1 MRTRDYVFWTLLT
14 AAALSVGTWKRS
26 PTPSPH
32 VESPGPAT
40 ALIDRPAAFFHK
52 ATYWLALWRLAHA
65 APRSVGDT
73 VPPLAQ
79 ELPDAVVNAPP
90 IRTIGPDGQPL
101 LDHGAGW

>member
-1 MRTRDYVFWTLLT
+1 MKPRDYVFWTLLT
-14 AAALSVGTWKRS
+14 FASISLGSWLRAPAHAQPEAS
-26 PTPSPH
+26 PSAPR
-32 VESPGPAT
+32 
-40 ALIDRPAAFFHK
+40 LIDQPVAFVSK

-65 APRSVGDT
+65 APRSSWDT
-73 VPPLAQ
+73 APPLVQ